1 MKYSLSTAIVCLS
14 VAFTGTFFTANTV
27 AKNTIA
33 SDKFRQL
40 EELLPTPNTYRA
52 ASGAPGHEYW
62 QQQVDYD
69 INITLDDKTQRLSGN
84 ETINYQNNSPDNLRY
99 LWLQLDQNKFARQSD
114 FNLSKPGYPLK
125 KVTYSGVRNM
135 VESEKFDGGYNI
147 TKVTASNGK
156 ALHYVIN
163 GTMMRI
169 DLPRTLKSGDDVEVN
184 VSWDYQLHEQKVL
197 GGRSGYEYFKE
208 DDNYLYEIASW
219 FPRAVAYYDVMGWQN
234 KQFVGS
240 GEFTLEFGDY
250 DVKITVPSDHIVAA
264 TGVLQNP
271 KKVLTSTQRKRLEKA
286 KKAKRPVIIVTA
298 EEALENEK
306 SRSTKTK
313 TWRFKAENVRDFAF
327 ASSRKFIWDAQGYQE
342 GGTDTMAMSYYPN
355 EGNPLWEKYSTE
367 AIIHT
372 MEQYNKYTF
381 AYPYPVSI
389 SVNGPVGGMEYP
401 MITFNGPRPTLDKK
415 TGEKTYSRRTKY
427 GLIGVIIHEVGHNY
441 FPMIVNSDERQ
452 WTWMDE
458 GLNTFL
464 QFLAEQAWE
473 ENYPSW
479 RGDAANITNY
489 MKSTNQ
495 VPIMTNSESILQFG
509 NNAYG
514 KPATALNI
522 LRETIM
528 GRELFDFAFKE
539 YAMRWKFK
547 RPTPSDFFRT
557 MEDASAVDLDWFF
570 RGWFYTTDHVDIA
583 LGNIHLYTP
592 DSQNPDTEEAWE
604 RALDNEKPEYITS
617 LLNKG
622 MNVRTND
629 KPELL
634 DFYNEHDK
642 FTATNAKR
650 NAYNSSVKKLEQW
663 QKDLLL
669 NQSNFYLI
677 DFENKGGLVMPI
689 LLDITYADGSTEHVK
704 LPATIW
710 RKNSKKVSK
719 LLVRDKEMT
728 AIAIDA
734 KWETAD
740 VDVNNNYWPARP
752 IKSRFDL
759 YKRKKD
765 DMMRDYNKELKT
777 DEDEDEDEAS
787 DSKDSKVKK
796 EKKEDKVEKVS
807 DAA

>member
-1 MKYSLSTAIVCLS
+1 MKYSINTALLCLCIAVS
-14 VAFTGTFFTANTV
+14 GIAV
-27 AKNTIA
+27 AKSSI
-33 SDKFRQL
+33 SDDKFRQL
-40 EELLPTPNTYRA
+40 EENLPTPNTYRT
-52 ASGAPGHEYW
+52 ASGAPGHQYW
-62 QQQVDYD
+62 QQEVDYKID
-69 INITLDDKTQRLSGN
+69 ITLDDEKQTLSGS
-84 ETINYQNNSPDNLRY
+84 ETIDYTNNSPDTLRY
-99 LWLQLDQNKFARQSD
+99 LWLQLDQNKLADNAGAKTTRTA
-114 FNLSKPGYPLK
+114 PEK
-125 KVTYSGVRNM
+125 KITYTGLRN
-135 VESEKFDGGYNI
+135 VIETDEFQGGYDI
-147 TKVTASNGK
+147 TKVAGSNGK
-156 ALHYVIN
+156 ALSYVIN

-169 DLPRTLKSGDDVEVN
+169 DLPKALKSGDSVELN
-184 VSWDYQLHEQKVL
+184 INWNYQLHEQKVL

-219 FPRAVAYYDVMGWQN
+219 FPRAAAYYDVMGWQN
-234 KQFVGS
+234 KQFIGS

-250 DVKITVPSDHIVAA
+250 DVSITVPADHVVAA

-271 KKVLTSTQRKRLEKA
+271 KDVLTKTQRNRLAKA
-286 KKAKRPVIIVTA
+286 KDADKPVLVITP

-313 TWRFKAENVRDFAF
+313 TWEFEAKNVRDFAF
-327 ASSRKFIWDAQGYQE
+327 ASSRKFIWDAQGYK
-342 GGTDTMAMSYYPN
+342 GGKTDTMAMSFYPN

-367 AIIHT
+367 SIIHT

-401 MITFNGPRPTLDKK
+401 MITFNGPRPTLDKE

-464 QFLAEQAWE
+464 QFVAEQAWE
-473 ENYPSW
+473 EGYPSR
-479 RGDAANITNY
+479 RGDAANITSF
-489 MKSTNQ
+489 MKSDNQ

-522 LRETIM
+522 LRETVM

-539 YAMRWKFK
+539 YAQRWKFK
-547 RPTPSDFFRT
+547 RPTPADFFRT
-557 MEDASAVDLDWFF
+557 MEDASGVDLDWFW

-583 LGNIHLYTP
+583 LGNIHLYRP
-592 DSQNPDTEEAWE
+592 NSQNPDTEEAWE
-604 RALDNEKPEYITS
+604 RALDNEKPDFIS
-617 LLNKG
+617 KVQNKG
-622 MNVRTND
+622 KWVRTDD

-642 FTATNAKR
+642 FTATNAAR
-650 NAYNSSVKKLEQW
+650 NKYNKSHAKLEQW
-663 QKDLLL
+663 QKDLLIDER
-669 NQSNFYLI
+669 NFYI
-677 DFENKGGLVMPI
+677 VDFENKGGLVMPVI
-689 LLDITYADGSTEHVK
+689 LELTYADNTTERVT
-704 LPATIW
+704 LPAEIW
-710 RKNSKKVSK
+710 RRNSKLVSK
-719 LLVRDKEMT
+719 LFVREKELT
-728 AIAIDA
+728 GIAIDPN
-734 KWETAD
+734 WETAD
-740 VDVNNNYWPARP
+740 VDVSNNYWPARP

-765 DMMRDYNKELKT
+765 DMMRDYNVELKST
-777 DEDEDEDEAS
+777 DD
-787 DSKDSKVKK
+787 KDSKSA
-796 EKKEDKVEKVS
+796 EEDNE
-807 DAA
+807 AEQ

>member
-1 MKYSLSTAIVCLS
+1 MKYSINTALLCLCIAVS
-14 VAFTGTFFTANTV
+14 GIAV
-27 AKNTIA
+27 AKSSIND
-33 SDKFRQL
+33 DKFRQL
-40 EELLPTPNTYRA
+40 EENLPTPNTYRT
-52 ASGAPGHEYW
+52 ASGAPGHQYW
-62 QQQVDYD
+62 QQEVDYKID
-69 INITLDDKTQRLSGN
+69 ITLDDEKQTLSGS
-84 ETINYQNNSPDNLRY
+84 ETIDYTNNSPDTLRY
-99 LWLQLDQNKFARQSD
+99 LWLQLDQNKLADNAGAKTTRTA
-114 FNLSKPGYPLK
+114 PEK
-125 KVTYSGVRNM
+125 KITYTGLRN
-135 VESEKFDGGYNI
+135 VIETDEFQGGYDI
-147 TKVTASNGK
+147 TKVAGSNGK
-156 ALHYVIN
+156 ALSYVIN

-169 DLPRTLKSGDDVEVN
+169 DLPKALKSGDSVELN
-184 VSWDYQLHEQKVL
+184 INWNYQLHEQKVL

-219 FPRAVAYYDVMGWQN
+219 FPRAAAYYDVMGWQN
-234 KQFVGS
+234 KQFIGS

-250 DVKITVPSDHIVAA
+250 DVSITVPADHVVAA

-271 KKVLTSTQRKRLEKA
+271 KDVLTKTQRNRLAKA
-286 KKAKRPVIIVTA
+286 KDADKPVLVITP

-313 TWRFKAENVRDFAF
+313 TWEFEAKNVRDFAF
-327 ASSRKFIWDAQGYQE
+327 ASSRKFIWDAQGYK
-342 GGTDTMAMSYYPN
+342 GGKTDTMAMSFYPN

-367 AIIHT
+367 SIIHT

-401 MITFNGPRPTLDKK
+401 MITFNGPRPTLDKE

-464 QFLAEQAWE
+464 QFVAEQAWE
-473 ENYPSW
+473 EGYPSR
-479 RGDAANITNY
+479 RGDAANITSY
-489 MKSTNQ
+489 MKSDNQ

-522 LRETIM
+522 LRETVM

-539 YAMRWKFK
+539 YAQRWKFK
-547 RPTPSDFFRT
+547 RPTPADFFRT
-557 MEDASAVDLDWFF
+557 MEDASGVDLDWFW

-583 LGNIHLYTP
+583 LGNIHLYRP
-592 DSQNPDTEEAWE
+592 NSQNPDTEEAWE
-604 RALDNEKPEYITS
+604 RALDNEKPDFIS
-617 LLNKG
+617 KVQNKG
-622 MNVRTND
+622 KWVRTDD

-642 FTATNAKR
+642 FTATNAAR
-650 NAYNSSVKKLEQW
+650 NKYNKSHAKLEQW
-663 QKDLLL
+663 QKDLLIDER
-669 NQSNFYLI
+669 NFYI
-677 DFENKGGLVMPI
+677 VDFENKGGLVMPVI
-689 LLDITYADGSTEHVK
+689 LELTYADNTTERVT
-704 LPATIW
+704 LPAEIW
-710 RKNSKKVSK
+710 RRNSKLVSK
-719 LLVRDKEMT
+719 LFVREKELT
-728 AIAIDA
+728 GIAIDPN
-734 KWETAD
+734 WETAD
-740 VDVNNNYWPARP
+740 VDVSNNYWPARP

-765 DMMRDYNKELKT
+765 DMMRDYNVELKSADDKESKST
-777 DEDEDEDEAS
+777 EEDNEA
-787 DSKDSKVKK
+787 
-796 EKKEDKVEKVS
+796 EQ
-807 DAA
+807 

>member
-1 MKYSLSTAIVCLS
+1 MKYSINTALLCLCIAVS
-14 VAFTGTFFTANTV
+14 GIAV
-27 AKNTIA
+27 AKSSI
-33 SDKFRQL
+33 SDDKFRQL
-40 EELLPTPNTYRA
+40 EENLPTPNTYRT
-52 ASGAPGHEYW
+52 ASGAPGHQYW
-62 QQQVDYD
+62 QQEVDYKID
-69 INITLDDKTQRLSGN
+69 ITLDDEKQTLSGS
-84 ETINYQNNSPDNLRY
+84 ETIDYTNNSPDTLRY
-99 LWLQLDQNKFARQSD
+99 LWLQLDQNKLADNAGAKTTRTA
-114 FNLSKPGYPLK
+114 PEK
-125 KVTYSGVRNM
+125 KITYTGLRN
-135 VESEKFDGGYNI
+135 VIETDEFQGGYDI
-147 TKVTASNGK
+147 TKVAGSNGK
-156 ALHYVIN
+156 ALSYVIN

-169 DLPRTLKSGDDVEVN
+169 DLPKALKSGDSVELN
-184 VSWDYQLHEQKVL
+184 INWNYQLHEQKVL

-219 FPRAVAYYDVMGWQN
+219 FPRAAAYYDVMGWQN
-234 KQFVGS
+234 KQFIGS

-250 DVKITVPSDHIVAA
+250 DVSITVPADHVVAA

-271 KKVLTSTQRKRLEKA
+271 KDVLTKTQRNRLAKA
-286 KKAKRPVIIVTA
+286 KDADKPVLVITP

-313 TWRFKAENVRDFAF
+313 TWEFEAKNVRDFAF
-327 ASSRKFIWDAQGYQE
+327 ASSRKFIWDAQGYK
-342 GGTDTMAMSYYPN
+342 GGKTDTMAMSFYPN

-367 AIIHT
+367 SIIHT

-401 MITFNGPRPTLDKK
+401 MITFNGPRPTLDKE

-464 QFLAEQAWE
+464 QFVAEQAWE
-473 ENYPSW
+473 EGYPSR
-479 RGDAANITNY
+479 RGDAANITSY
-489 MKSTNQ
+489 MKSDNQ

-522 LRETIM
+522 LRETVM

-539 YAMRWKFK
+539 YAQRWKFK
-547 RPTPSDFFRT
+547 RPTPADFFRT
-557 MEDASAVDLDWFF
+557 MEDASGVDLDWFW

-583 LGNIHLYTP
+583 LGNIHLYRP
-592 DSQNPDTEEAWE
+592 NSQNPDTEEAWE
-604 RALDNEKPEYITS
+604 RALDNEKPDFIS
-617 LLNKG
+617 KVQNKG
-622 MNVRTND
+622 KWVRTDD

-642 FTATNAKR
+642 FTATNAAR
-650 NAYNSSVKKLEQW
+650 NKYNKSHAKLEQW
-663 QKDLLL
+663 QKDLLIDER
-669 NQSNFYLI
+669 SFYI
-677 DFENKGGLVMPI
+677 VDFENKGGLVMPVI
-689 LLDITYADGSTEHVK
+689 LELTYADNTTERVT
-704 LPATIW
+704 LPAEIW
-710 RKNSKKVSK
+710 RRNSKLVSK
-719 LLVRDKEMT
+719 LFVREKELT
-728 AIAIDA
+728 GIAIDPN
-734 KWETAD
+734 WETAD
-740 VDVNNNYWPARP
+740 VDVSNNYWPARP

-765 DMMRDYNKELKT
+765 DMMRDYNVELKST
-777 DEDEDEDEAS
+777 DD
-787 DSKDSKVKK
+787 KDSKSA
-796 EKKEDKVEKVS
+796 EEDNE
-807 DAA
+807 AEQ